1 MNISLQKLMQ
11 NATGKS
17 RQILKHLQEQNSKE
31 TTVLALTKETKD
43 VPPTKET
50 KVFPIWFLI
59 NVFWRI
65 YTHRKAANCKGLN
78 IFNPKQLTYWSLRWT
93 CSDWSLLLF
102 MFRLYFTD
110 QSPLLFIIQ
119 IFWFLSFNSF
129 NISSVYK
136 TYTWTR
142 DFHI

>member
-50 KVFPIWFLI
+50 KVFPI
-59 NVFWRI
+59 
-65 YTHRKAANCKGLN
+65 
-78 IFNPKQLTYWSLRWT
+78 
-93 CSDWSLLLF
+93 
-102 MFRLYFTD
+102 
-110 QSPLLFIIQ
+110 
-119 IFWFLSFNSF
+119 
-129 NISSVYK
+129 
-136 TYTWTR
+136 
-142 DFHI
+142 